1 MPFDDDNESPQFN
14 KKTSLKMNN
23 SGSIFNKEKG
33 PSQQDFQKKVSDMQ
47 NKSEEYAE
55 KASQL
60 SANFKKILEDK
71 TLLQNKNVFQLDVEK
86 QVLESLIQLSVEMNE
101 DENEKEAMGA
111 TGLIA
116 LLLRSILIQRDR
128 INSLEFSLNQLNSKI
143 DNKNSIVDQSSKNE

>member
-1 MPFDDDNESPQFN
+1 
-14 KKTSLKMNN
+14 
-23 SGSIFNKEKG
+23 
-33 PSQQDFQKKVSDMQ
+33 MQ

-60 SANFKKILEDK
+60 SANFKKILEDR

-101 DENEKEAMGA
+101 DENEKEAIGA

-116 LLLRSILIQRDR
+116 LLLRSVLIQRDR
-128 INSLEFSLNQLNSKI
+128 INNLEFLLNQLNSKI
-143 DNKNSIVDQSSKNE
+143 DNKNSVVDQSLKNE